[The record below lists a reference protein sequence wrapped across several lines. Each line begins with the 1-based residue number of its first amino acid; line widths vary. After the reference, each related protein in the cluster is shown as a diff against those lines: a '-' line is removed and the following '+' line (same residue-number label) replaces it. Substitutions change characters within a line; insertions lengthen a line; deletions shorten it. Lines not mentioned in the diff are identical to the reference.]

1 MKRRKSL
8 SISGVPSI
16 LKTWGHLG
24 SRWTWVARFTDI
36 KRKFSRGN
44 PSCSPCRG
52 MAPEFEE
59 YFNEIVVSDAPLHFV
74 KSRVGL
80 DSQDGVDTSLGA
92 AVVE

>member
-1 MKRRKSL
+1 MGAFGGQDERGWQDSQTL
-8 SISGVPSI
+8 NVN
-16 LKTWGHLG
+16 
-24 SRWTWVARFTDI
+24 
-36 KRKFSRGN
+36 FSRGN

-74 KSRVGL
+74 KSGVGL